1 MSVLSVFVVG
11 GPLYVRKSTSKH
23 ERTVALQTWH
33 WMFGCFPDVPRTSV
47 VEWDVTTD
55 RPPKKCI
62 IERTSASS
70 WLKHSACFPRC
81 WKEKK
86 HLKEFLNRRTG
97 DSKKTGNMG
106 ALRQSCTPVSCE
118 HCACFV
124 FFSQMP
130 LFLPLVHSWLLE
142 GSHICNVPYSELLYS
157 GLTSWHC
164 AFFPRANDVSRGQL
178 RKGSWPGHCNIPR
191 FQLLFPPGVAVF
203 THTHTVV
210 WMSHLCTRWLVVVV
224 TLSALPD
231 SLPACRIYGDYRG
244 FTSGEV
250 LMWNASMNKRTEKGT
265 RQAFVLSSKRNVFHN
280 TVPIQT
286 GNWSVPSEKCR
297 GNLLVLS

>member
-1 MSVLSVFVVG
+1 MSTGRCPSDIQKCMSVLSVFVAG

-157 GLTSWHC
+157 GITS
-164 AFFPRANDVSRGQL
+164 
-178 RKGSWPGHCNIPR
+178 
-191 FQLLFPPGVAVF
+191 
-203 THTHTVV
+203 
-210 WMSHLCTRWLVVVV
+210 
-224 TLSALPD
+224 
-231 SLPACRIYGDYRG
+231 
-244 FTSGEV
+244 
-250 LMWNASMNKRTEKGT
+250 
-265 RQAFVLSSKRNVFHN
+265 
-280 TVPIQT
+280 
-286 GNWSVPSEKCR
+286 
-297 GNLLVLS
+297 